1 MKTIHHVVMF
11 LGVALAIFATLLM
24 TARAYLIYRETGNY
38 GLLVMQAAYCLVLGY
53 LLSKLIKEIRKA
65 RNRKS

>member
-38 GLLVMQAAYCLVLGY
+38 SLLVMQAAYCLVLGY
-53 LLSKLIKEIRKA
+53 QLIKEIRKA